1 VTQKAYKRISLC
13 LAIVFGAVGL
23 LFLFMSSDVLLLF
36 NRISIAIG
44 MEELVSGENK
54 FYVILAVAYMYLV
67 TMLAA
72 LMYIHPEQTVYP
84 LLLVNGK
91 AASATLSLLFFFLDK
106 PLLIY
111 LTNGILDG
119 LIGVFVIVM
128 YRSIRRVTP

>member
-1 VTQKAYKRISLC
+1 
-13 LAIVFGAVGL
+13 
-23 LFLFMSSDVLLLF
+23 M
-36 NRISIAIG
+36 G

-72 LMYIHPEQTVYP
+72 LMHIHPEQTVYP

-111 LTNGILDG
+111 LTNGIVDG

-128 YRSIRRVTP
+128 YRSIRRVSP

>member
-1 VTQKAYKRISLC
+1 
-13 LAIVFGAVGL
+13 
-23 LFLFMSSDVLLLF
+23 
-36 NRISIAIG
+36 

-72 LMYIHPEQTVYP
+72 LMYVNPEQTVYP
-84 LLLVNGK
+84 LLLANGK

-111 LTNGILDG
+111 LTNGIVDG
-119 LIGVFVIVM
+119 LIGVLVVVM
-128 YRSIRRVTP
+128 YRSIRRASP